1 MLALDA
7 TCQLS
12 RGRLSGAVPKVM
24 VVPNARSIK
33 PTTLVH
39 RAKVPLSVQVVV
51 WAKSAGRCTL
61 CSAYLLNG
69 RSWFHTILDGE
80 MAHNVGATTGRRS
93 PRSTSDLTAMGRA
106 RESNLLLLCHRCHR
120 EVDAPALADFYTIEY
135 LTERKQAHENRVR
148 QVTDFAT
155 RRQTVIVSTKARVR
169 QSAVGVSARELA
181 AALHSADLTPYT
193 DEGEAFHICV
203 ELDDDETAP
212 WVWARSTARIDE
224 KLRRLE
230 RAVASGRVDHL
241 AVFAIAPIPILMH
254 LGSRLDDKLAVVL
267 FGRHRVDSDEAW
279 CWQEETAQPE
289 VGFTVSGDDAG
300 DADEVVALVSVS
312 APVSEHR
319 VPEVLAGLPIIRL
332 FPQDRAASRD
342 LISSRTA
349 LAAFS
354 DGWRRLLNTVEA
366 DFPNT
371 RRIHVLAALPTTAAV
386 EMGRHRMREAQ
397 PPLAVYQRTEDGYA
411 YALDVG

>member
-1 MLALDA
+1 M
-7 TCQLS
+7 
-12 RGRLSGAVPKVM
+12 
-24 VVPNARSIK
+24 
-33 PTTLVH
+33 
-39 RAKVPLSVQVVV
+39 QVVV
-51 WAKSAGRCTL
+51 WAKSAGRCAL

-80 MAHNVGATTGRRS
+80 MAHNVGASTGGGS
-93 PRSTSDLTAMGRA
+93 PRSASHKTATERA
-106 RESNLLLLCHRCHR
+106 EESNLLLLCHRCHR
-120 EVDAPALADFYTIEY
+120 EVDTPALADFYTIEY
-135 LTERKQAHENRVR
+135 LTERKRAHEDRVR

-155 RRQTVIVSTKARVR
+155 RRQTVIVSTKARIR
-169 QSAVGVSARELA
+169 QSTVTVSPRELA

-193 DEGEAFHICV
+193 DAGEVFHICV
-203 ELDDDETAP
+203 ELDDDETEP

-224 KLRRLE
+224 KLERLE

-241 AVFAIAPIPILMH
+241 AVFAIAPIPILAH

-279 CWQEETAQPE
+279 CWRKESAQPE
-289 VGFTVSGDDAG
+289 VRFTVSGDDVG

-319 VPEVLAGLPIIRL
+319 VPEALAGLPIIRL
-332 FPQDRAASRD
+332 FPHDQAASRD

-371 RRIHVLAALPTTAAV
+371 RRIHVLAAVPTTVAV

-397 PPLAVYQRTEDGYA
+397 PRLAVYQRTEDGYA